1 MTGLTGFPLKTA
13 GRTPRGPREGPHGQR
28 EGPHGR
34 QEGPH
39 SQREGRE
46 GTYFGHKRDYS
57 PLSPDESEHLRRWV
71 LLANTKGHYS
81 RGSGETILDQDLAI
95 LGKTEARMDI

>member
-1 MTGLTGFPLKTA
+1 MGAA
-13 GRTPRGPREGPHGQR
+13 GRTTRGLREGPHR
-28 EGPHGR
+28 
-34 QEGPH
+34 
-39 SQREGRE
+39 QREGRE

-95 LGKTEARMDI
+95 LGKTEARINI